1 LRNIYQPPAGS
12 SGNIVGHAT
21 AWAKEE
27 EEKTSLSSPSFFFLL
42 RKEEK
47 KTSKCYCSS
56 ENCCIASPS
65 SLLLLSSPHDSS
77 FPNHFLNTSYDLKI
91 PLVFFFLFFSLF

>member
-27 EEKTSLSSPSFFFLL
+27 EEKTSLSSPSFFFSFKKRRRRKKNLQVLLQL
-42 RKEEK
+42 RK
-47 KTSKCYCSS
+47 
-56 ENCCIASPS
+56 
-65 SLLLLSSPHDSS
+65 LLYS
-77 FPNHFLNTSYDLKI
+77 FAVVSAAAL
-91 PLVFFFLFFSLF
+91 